1 MILHDVHGIGL
12 YACLLLL
19 LLLLLATGKVFFVVV
34 IVLGEKMGGRGGGEG
49 GRATSY
55 CLCLRGFLNFL
66 SMDSYG
72 YIIPLVYV
80 GFSYN

>member
-1 MILHDVHGIGL
+1 MVSDFMLAVAAAAIGDWKSFL
-12 YACLLLL
+12 CCCCCC
-19 LLLLLATGKVFFVVV
+19 F
-34 IVLGEKMGGRGGGEG
+34 GREEERGVEGEG
-49 GRATSY
+49 LRLI